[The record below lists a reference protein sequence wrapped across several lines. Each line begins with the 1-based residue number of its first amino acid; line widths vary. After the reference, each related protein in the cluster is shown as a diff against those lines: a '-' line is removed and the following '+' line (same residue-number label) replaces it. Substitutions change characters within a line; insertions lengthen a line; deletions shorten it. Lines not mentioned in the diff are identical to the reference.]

1 MKFATA
7 FVATISLLPF
17 VTAQLN
23 TKAQAS
29 GKKYFGSATDNPE
42 LTDSAYVAILSE
54 KSEFGQLT
62 PGNSMK
68 WVSFTRHTK
77 SIY

>member
-1 MKFATA
+1 MKFTA
-7 FVATISLLPF
+7 FAAIVALVPLVS
-17 VTAQLN
+17 AQLN

-42 LTDSAYVAILSE
+42 LTDTSYVALLSN
-54 KSEFGQLT
+54 STEFGQLT

-68 WVSFTRHTK
+68 WVS
-77 SIY
+77 